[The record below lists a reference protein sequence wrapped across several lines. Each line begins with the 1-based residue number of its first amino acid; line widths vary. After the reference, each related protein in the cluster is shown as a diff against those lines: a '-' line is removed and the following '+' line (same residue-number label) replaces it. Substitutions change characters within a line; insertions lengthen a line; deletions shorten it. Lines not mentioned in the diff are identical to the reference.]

1 MYTAVLY
8 RQSFIGSF
16 CQEIIMSNEEK
27 EKKERVLEELKEALK
42 GVREVSMEDLEKIYA
57 GAADPSTM
65 SS

>member
-1 MYTAVLY
+1 
-8 RQSFIGSF
+8 
-16 CQEIIMSNEEK
+16 MSNEEK

-57 GAADPSTM
+57 GAADPSTL

>member
-27 EKKERVLEELKEALK
+27 EKERVLEELKEALK
-42 GVREVSMEDLEKIYA
+42 GVRELSMEDLEKIYA

-65 SS
+65 SA

>member
-8 RQSFIGSF
+8 RQSFIGS

-57 GAADPSTM
+57 GVADPSTM
-65 SS
+65 SA